1 MIPLWGRLAY
11 DAAMELKEQVSDRA
25 DADDSAFSA
34 VVDAQAAQRD
44 LQRLRLGYADKIDT
58 LVLIGRAMW
67 ELIRTS
73 NNLSEDDLLKKV
85 TEVDLSDGT
94 IDGKIITPPKKCSS
108 CNRVMS
114 KRHRR
119 CIYCGSEKHLDSAFD
134 SL

>member
-11 DAAMELKEQVSDRA
+11 DAAMEMKEQLSDRA
-25 DADDSAFSA
+25 EAD
-34 VVDAQAAQRD
+34 QAAGSTVIDALEAQRN
-44 LQRLRLGYADKIDT
+44 LRQLRSAYADKIDT

-67 ELIRTS
+67 ELVRAS

-94 IDGKIITPPKKCSS
+94 LDGKIITPPKKCSS

-119 CIYCGSEKHLDSAFD
+119 CIYCGAEERLDSAFD